1 MILLYGTGFV
11 KCRAGVTPSFTGAV
25 RPPLIFR
32 LPEIIM
38 TVITPGSDPCGT
50 GKKTMK
56 RILGFFKKE
65 PVLTAAWVLAAAS
78 AFWVKPNKDYL
89 TYIDWRSLCILWSL
103 MAVMQ
108 GFRENGVFDVIGER
122 LLKRTDTV
130 RQLAVTLVAL
140 CFFGSMLMT
149 NDVALIAFVPFT
161 IATLLSCGRREAII
175 PVVVMQTVAAN
186 MGSMLTPIGSPQNLY
201 LYAASGC
208 SVGEFIMIMLPY
220 CAASAVL
227 LAVGVLVL
235 KGGKKR
241 ADPAVSPNRPVIL
254 SKRNLV
260 LYVILFCAS
269 LLTVARILPYYISAG
284 LVLIVALAVQ
294 RKSLLSVDYSLLF
307 IFIGFFIFTGNVG
320 NIPEIK
326 ELLTGAVAGREKLF
340 GILMSQVISNVP
352 ATLLLSEF
360 TDDYRSLLTGVD
372 IGGLGT
378 LIASMASL
386 ISYKYYARSPG
397 AQRGRYVLD
406 FTLVSIV
413 FLAVLVPLSVIF

>member
-1 MILLYGTGFV
+1 M
-11 KCRAGVTPSFTGAV
+11 
-25 RPPLIFR
+25 LI
-32 LPEIIM
+32 
-38 TVITPGSDPCGT
+38 
-50 GKKTMK
+50 
-56 RILGFFKKE
+56 
-65 PVLTAAWVLAAAS
+65 
-78 AFWVKPNKDYL
+78 
-89 TYIDWRSLCILWSL
+89 
-103 MAVMQ
+103 
-108 GFRENGVFDVIGER
+108 
-122 LLKRTDTV
+122 
-130 RQLAVTLVAL
+130 
-140 CFFGSMLMT
+140 
-149 NDVALIAFVPFT
+149 
-161 IATLLSCGRREAII
+161 
-175 PVVVMQTVAAN
+175 
-186 MGSMLTPIGSPQNLY
+186 
-201 LYAASGC
+201 
-208 SVGEFIMIMLPY
+208 
-220 CAASAVL
+220 
-227 LAVGVLVL
+227 L

-241 ADPAVSPNRPVIL
+241 ADPAVSPTRPVIL

-413 FLAVLVPLSVIF
+413 FLAVLVPLSVII

>member
-1 MILLYGTGFV
+1 
-11 KCRAGVTPSFTGAV
+11 
-25 RPPLIFR
+25 
-32 LPEIIM
+32 
-38 TVITPGSDPCGT
+38 
-50 GKKTMK
+50 MK
-56 RILGFFKKE
+56 RVTSFIKKE
-65 PVLTAAWVLAAAS
+65 PVLTAAWVLAVLS
-78 AFWVKPNKDYL
+78 AFWVKPNMGYL
-89 TYIDWRSLCILWSL
+89 SYIDWRSLCILWSL

-122 LLKRTDTV
+122 LLKKTDTV
-130 RQLAVTLVAL
+130 RQLAAILVAL

-149 NDVALIAFVPFT
+149 NDVALIAFVPFS
-161 IATLLSCGRREAII
+161 IATLLSCGRREAVI
-175 PVVVMQTVAAN
+175 PVVVLQTVAAN

-201 LYAASGC
+201 IYGASGF

-220 CAASAVL
+220 SAASAVL

-235 KGGKKR
+235 KSGKKR
-241 ADPAVSPNRPVIL
+241 ADPAVGQSPRIY
-254 SKRNLV
+254 SKLNLG
-260 LYVILFCAS
+260 LYIALFCAA
-269 LLTVARILPYYISAG
+269 LLTVARILPYYVTGA

-294 RKSLLSVDYSLLF
+294 RKSLLRVDYSLLF

-326 ELLTGAVAGREKLF
+326 ELLTGAVAGREKLL

-360 TDDYRSLLTGVD
+360 TDDLRNLLVGVD

-386 ISYKYYARSPG
+386 ISYKYYSRSPG
-397 AQRGRYVLD
+397 AKKGRYVLD

-413 FLAVLVPLSVIF
+413 FLIVLVPISILL